1 MKKGRFIRAC
11 ANKWRKIGSKVVP
24 CTACEH
30 CCQWVLW
37 SPLHEDCFIP
47 RDVPKGH
54 LVVYVGENKR
64 RFVIKISLLNHP
76 LFKALL
82 DQAQDEFDFTANSKL
97 CIPCDENLFLS
108 VVDRASAPDNRQIPL
123 RL

>member
-1 MKKGRFIRAC
+1 MKGGFIRAC

-24 CTACEH
+24 CAACEQ

-54 LVVYVGENKR
+54 LVVYVGENNR
-64 RFVIKISLLNHP
+64 RLVIKISLLNHP
-76 LFKALL
+76 LFRALL
-82 DQAQDEFDFTANSKL
+82 DQAQDEFDFTTNSKL
-97 CIPCDENLFLS
+97 CIPCDENLVLS
-108 VVDRASAPDNRQIPL
+108 VVRRATSPDNRQSPL
-123 RL
+123 CL

>member
-1 MKKGRFIRAC
+1 M
-11 ANKWRKIGSKVVP
+11 P
-24 CTACEH
+24 CTPCEH

-37 SPLHEDCFIP
+37 SPLHQDCFIP

-54 LVVYVGENKR
+54 LVVYVGENYR

-108 VVDRASAPDNRQIPL
+108 VVHRASSL
-123 RL
+123 C